1 MQVAAAVAAGQSSN
15 MPPIVLQCN
24 MKEIA
29 IVSDYSIDRKA

>member
-1 MQVAAAVAAGQSSN
+1 